1 MNRHLVAVFLLI
13 VLVPL
18 AIVGWLG
25 MRLAREQHER
35 AGARLEEVMHD
46 NLRRLDVSIGA
57 LLDKRERDVRLGID
71 GSPLTAEALRA
82 QTRQTPIVSQYFNT
96 DTDGELTH
104 PSLMGQLSANEEEFL
119 RRTRDIWAGRQL
131 VPQNRQESDGLSEP
145 ISSGWHPWFW
155 GDGLRLI
162 YWWRDRSGQI
172 VGAELDRM
180 RLLSDV
186 VASLPETDPQA
197 PSLATSRIRLV
208 DATGGVLY
216 QWGVYEPTDGEWP
229 LVSHALNQP
238 LAAWSLQYFAADTSE
253 NGWRQTLFGLL
264 PGIGGLAVVVFGLA
278 FYFFRE
284 SSREMCEAAQ
294 RVSFVNQVSHE
305 LKTPLTNI
313 RMYAELLEDELSND
327 DGSRQYLGVIVSES
341 QRLSRLITN
350 ILTFS
355 RGERRELKLRRRTG
369 VVDDA
374 VQALL
379 EQFRPSLENH
389 GVTAGFEPGAGRP
402 VSFDVD
408 AVQQI
413 VANLLTNV
421 EKYAASGR
429 RVDVTSEQVGD
440 EVTITVSDRGPGIPI
455 REHERIFEPF
465 YRPSNA
471 LTDGVTG
478 TGIGLAIARDL
489 AVLHGGSLE
498 LVPAQGVARGSGA
511 RFRLTLHCPMAKPTE
526 AEGES

>member
-1 MNRHLVAVFLLI
+1 MNRHLIAVFLLI

-18 AIVGWLG
+18 GIVGWLG

-35 AGARLEEVMHD
+35 TGARLEEVMHD
-46 NLRRLDVSIGA
+46 NLRRLDVSLGE
-57 LLDKRERDVRLGID
+57 LVDERERSLRAGVDE
-71 GSPLTAEALRA
+71 SPLTAEALRA
-82 QTRQTPIVSQYFNT
+82 RTRQRSVVSQYFIT
-96 DTDGELTH
+96 DADGELIH
-104 PSLMGQLSANEEEFL
+104 PSLIDQLTTSEEEFL
-119 RRTRDIWAGRQL
+119 RRTRDIWTGRQL
-131 VPQNRQESDGLSEP
+131 VPQTRQESDGSGGA
-145 ISSGWHPWFW
+145 IASGWHPWFW

-162 YWWRDRSGQI
+162 YWWRHRGGQI

-180 RLLSDV
+180 RWLSDV
-186 VASLPETDPQA
+186 IASLPETDPLA
-197 PSLATSRIRLV
+197 PSLATSRIRLI
-208 DATGGVLY
+208 DATGDVLY
-216 QWGVYEPTDGEWP
+216 QWGAYQPADGEWP
-229 LVSHALNQP
+229 LVSQTLSHP

-253 NGWRQTLFGLL
+253 NGWRQALLGLL
-264 PGIGGLAVVVFGLA
+264 PGIGGLAVAVVGLA
-278 FYFFRE
+278 FYFYRE
-284 SSREMCEAAQ
+284 SSREMREATR

-313 RMYAELLEDELSND
+313 RMYAELLEGELRRD
-327 DGSRQYLGVIVSES
+327 DGCRQHLGVIVSES

-355 RGERRELKLRRRTG
+355 RGERRQLKLRRRTG
-369 VVDDA
+369 VIDEA
-374 VQALL
+374 IAALL
-379 EQFRPSLENH
+379 AQFQPSFENH
-389 GVTAGFEPGAGRP
+389 GITAGFEPGAGRP

-413 VANLLTNV
+413 VANLLSNV

-429 RVDVTSEQVGD
+429 RVDVTSEQAGD
-440 EVTITVSDRGPGIPI
+440 EVTITVCDRGPGIPI

-489 AVLHGGSLE
+489 AVLHGGNLE
-498 LVPAQGVARGSGA
+498 LLPAQGVVLKSGA
-511 RFRLTLHCPMAKPTE
+511 RFRLTLHCPAAQADKEDT
-526 AEGES
+526 S